1 MMQTD
6 TCTIPPPPAPPPAI
20 LSPPQPSDGSPAC
33 FSNAPAGSHWCGATH
48 PGQQGYDADSG
59 AAMAAAAGGNWQL
72 NPTFGWHFCG
82 LTLDECKDACV
93 GMGGCAELLVVSA
106 NGCCFPAR
114 SSCDGAKLP
123 NEKKYVSDTC
133 TIPPPPAPPPAILS
147 PPQPS

>member
-1 MMQTD
+1 MGCRQR
-6 TCTIPPPPAPPPAI
+6 C
-20 LSPPQPSDGSPAC
+20 SNGSR
-33 FSNAPAGSHWCGATH
+33 SRR
-48 PGQQGYDADSG
+48 QL
-59 AAMAAAAGGNWQL
+59 AAE
-72 NPTFGWHFCG
+72 PHFWG

-123 NEKKYVSDTC
+123 NEKKYVFDTC

-147 PPQPS
+147 PPQPSDGSPACFSDAPAGSHWCGATHPGQQGYDADSGAAMAAAAGGNWQLNPTFGWHFCG